1 MLDKKLLPET
11 WIICQKGKQKCNFPN
26 IRMLFSMSIEFS
38 KFWNRDQQE
47 SSLIFYIKN
56 HNSTKFFSIYILV
69 SKATLKT
76 AWLPYQYWKSHL
88 DLLQFH
94 KALVAAFPP
103 VLKISYKLA
112 SFTYK
117 IHEKVKRIIC
127 ENGCHLSSW
136 CRSTPTEGGAE
147 TVAST
152 VGPKTATTFN
162 SISSDTLTCLH
173 MRTE

>member
-1 MLDKKLLPET
+1 MGLGCKESVYKVNNTYLGKLRFVLDKNHRQIITRKMNNLPKRET
-11 WIICQKGKQKCNFPN
+11 QMQFFNMPFTISIDSCIRYLSFPN
-26 IRMLFSMSIEFS
+26 IRMLFSMSIGFS

-112 SFTYK
+112 SFT
-117 IHEKVKRIIC
+117 
-127 ENGCHLSSW
+127 
-136 CRSTPTEGGAE
+136 
-147 TVAST
+147 
-152 VGPKTATTFN
+152 
-162 SISSDTLTCLH
+162 
-173 MRTE
+173 